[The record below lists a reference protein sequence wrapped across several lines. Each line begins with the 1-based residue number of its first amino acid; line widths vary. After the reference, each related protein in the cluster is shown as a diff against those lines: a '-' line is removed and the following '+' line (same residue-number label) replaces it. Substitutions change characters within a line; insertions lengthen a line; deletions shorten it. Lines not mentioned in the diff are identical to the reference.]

1 MKILIADDEQNIRES
16 ISKFLKLE
24 NYEISLAA
32 NGISTKRALEEE
44 VFDLVIL
51 DLKMP
56 GMTGLELLEWM
67 QKEGQT
73 PPVIMI
79 SAYGEIKDAV
89 NAMKLGAKD
98 YLVKPFDPEELLI
111 KIKRIASER
120 KAIEKYS
127 DPASSSS
134 IEMIGD
140 SKEIKKIKDDI
151 RKIAHTSS
159 NVLITGL
166 SGTGKEIAARL
177 IHDYS
182 TRKDKV
188 FYPINIGG
196 IPENLLESELFGY
209 EKGAFTG
216 ANSLKKGIFEI
227 ANGGTLF
234 LDEIGDMPLFL
245 QVKILRV
252 LQDRKIQRLGATQLI
267 PLDLRII
274 SATNKNIETEVKEG
288 KFREDLYYR
297 LNVAKI
303 HLPPLKE
310 RVEDVAPLVEYFIG
324 KFNKSMNKNIDN
336 IAEEALEALKR
347 YNFPGN
353 IRELENVIERAF
365 IFCEGNR
372 ILLKD
377 IEANLYLTDKS
388 GDGASKQLSHEI
400 SGSIKDSEKRQIIL
414 ALQRWDGN
422 RTKAA
427 AELGISRRTLINKI
441 KYFSL
446 SMIF

>member
-1 MKILIADDEQNIRES
+1 MKILIVDDEQNIRES

-24 NYEISLAA
+24 NYEISQAA
-32 NGISTKRALEEE
+32 NGLSAKRALEEE
-44 VFDLVIL
+44 LFDLVIL
-51 DLKMP
+51 DLKIP
-56 GMTGLELLEWM
+56 GITGLELLEWM

-73 PPVIMI
+73 PPTIMI

-111 KIKRIASER
+111 KIKRVASER

-127 DPASSSS
+127 DPTSSSS
-134 IEMIGD
+134 IEMIGN
-140 SKEIKKIKDDI
+140 SIEIMRIKENIKKI
-151 RKIAHTSS
+151 ANTSS
-159 NVLITGL
+159 NVLITGA

-177 IHDYS
+177 IHDLS
-182 TRKDKV
+182 LRRDKT

-216 ANSLKKGIFEI
+216 ANSLKKGIFEV

-245 QVKILRV
+245 QVKILRT

-274 SATNKNIETEVKEG
+274 SATNKEIETEVKEG

-303 HLPPLKE
+303 HLPPLKD
-310 RVEDVAPLVEYFIG
+310 RIEDVAPLVRYFIE
-324 KFNKSMNKNIDN
+324 KFNKSMNKNIEGITED
-336 IAEEALEALKR
+336 ALEALKR
-347 YNFPGN
+347 YDFPGN
-353 IRELENVIERAF
+353 IRELENIIERVF
-365 IFCEGNR
+365 IFCEGNK

-377 IEANLYLTDKS
+377 IESNINLPDRTKP
-388 GDGASKQLSHEI
+388 SKQLSHEI
-400 SGSIKDSEKRQIIL
+400 SGSIKDAEKRQIIL

-427 AELGISRRTLINKI
+427 EELGISRRTLINKI
-441 KYFSL
+441 KYYDITTNL
-446 SMIF
+446 

>member
-24 NYEISLAA
+24 NYEIALAA
-32 NGISTKRALEEE
+32 NGMSTKRALEEE

-89 NAMKLGAKD
+89 NAMKLGAQD

-111 KIKRIASER
+111 KIKRISSER
-120 KAIEKYS
+120 KAIQKYS

-140 SKEIKKIKDDI
+140 SKEIKKIKEDI
-151 RKIAHTSS
+151 KKIAHTSS

-274 SATNKNIETEVKEG
+274 SATNKNIEAEVKEG

-310 RVEDVAPLVEYFIG
+310 RVEDVAPLVRYFIG
-324 KFNKSMNKNIDN
+324 KFNKSMNKNIEN
-336 IAEEALEALKR
+336 ITEDALEALKR

-353 IRELENVIERAF
+353 IRELENIIERAF
-365 IFCEGNR
+365 IFSEGDR

-377 IEANLYLTDKS
+377 VESYLNLPDKTES
-388 GDGASKQLSHEI
+388 LKQLSHEI

-441 KYFSL
+441 KYFNL

>member
-24 NYEISLAA
+24 NYEIIQSA
-32 NGISTKRALEEE
+32 NGLSAKRALEEE

-67 QKEGQT
+67 QKEGLT

-79 SAYGEIKDAV
+79 SAYGEIRDAV
-89 NAMKLGAKD
+89 NAMKLGARD
-98 YLVKPFDPEELLI
+98 YLTKPFDPEELLI
-111 KIKRIASER
+111 KIKRAASER
-120 KAIEKYS
+120 KALEKYTES
-127 DPASSSS
+127 AYNSS
-134 IEMIGD
+134 IDMIGE
-140 SKEIKKIKDDI
+140 SKEIKKIKEDI
-151 RKIAHTSS
+151 KKIASTTS
-159 NVLITGL
+159 NVLITGM

-177 IHDYS
+177 IHDFS
-182 TRKDKV
+182 PRKDKV

-216 ANSLKKGIFEI
+216 ANSLKKGIFEVV
-227 ANGGTLF
+227 NGGTLF

-252 LQDRKIQRLGATQLI
+252 LQDRRIQRLGATQLL

-274 SATNKNIETEVKEG
+274 SATNKNIEAEVKEG

-310 RVEDVAPLVEYFIG
+310 RRKDIAPLARYFIR
-324 KFNKSMNKNIDN
+324 KFNKSMNKKIED
-336 IAEEALEALKR
+336 ITEDALEALKS

-353 IRELENVIERAF
+353 IRELENIIERAF

-372 ILLKD
+372 LLLKD
-377 IEANLYLTDKS
+377 VELNLNLTDRIES
-388 GDGASKQLSHEI
+388 PKQLSREI

-441 KYFSL
+441 KYFS
-446 SMIF
+446 ITTKF